1 MLTRSAYYARFGA
14 RSYQLVARGLDMI
27 SARLET
33 LRLYENGRVDSIQCA
48 FAHRH
53 VPKAIAYR
61 STERIE

>member
-1 MLTRSAYYARFGA
+1 MLTRSACYARFGA

-48 FAHRH
+48 FAQCR
-53 VPKAIAYR
+53 VPNVLAYR
-61 STERIE
+61 STQRI